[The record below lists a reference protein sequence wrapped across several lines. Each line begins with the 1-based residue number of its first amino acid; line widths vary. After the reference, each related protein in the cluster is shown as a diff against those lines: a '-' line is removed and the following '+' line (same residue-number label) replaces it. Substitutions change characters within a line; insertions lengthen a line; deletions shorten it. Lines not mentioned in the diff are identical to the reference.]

1 MPRQRGGESS
11 EWVFFLEKNF
21 FPGEKFWIQF
31 LKIFQKNPDL
41 GYGLIMANTYSPSG
55 CV

>member
-11 EWVFFLEKNF
+11 EWVFFLEKKF

-31 LKIFQKNPDL
+31 LKIFRKNPDL
-41 GYGLIMANTYSPSG
+41 GYGLEYENLSLVA
-55 CV
+55 